1 MVTPTLDP
9 PTTGPTG
16 EAPKAHPV
24 FGLTRLKN
32 WTDPIKKPLLKL
44 LLGFNTL
51 RDSVPQERLK
61 AGEHDLR
68 PNEINLK

>member
-32 WTDPIKKPLLKL
+32 WTDPIKK
-44 LLGFNTL
+44 
-51 RDSVPQERLK
+51 ERLK
-61 AGEHDLR
+61 QGVSLPPYKVRAKRSLR
-68 PNEINLK
+68 E